1 MAKFF
6 GLINKNS
13 KDNRNILKQMASS
26 FEGAAFYKKVFYL
39 DGNLSLGGLFLENEK
54 NSLFQSKDKKFVVL
68 FSGYLLNE
76 EQKEKPAE
84 FVFKLF
90 SKFGKNFVK
99 KLNGVFNI
107 IIYQKDKNIFYIF
120 NDRYGVLPLYYYL
133 DNGKFIFASEV
144 KAVLKEKNVKRK
156 IDWDAWSDY
165 FSFRYILGNKT
176 FFKQIK
182 SLPEAS
188 CLICQN
194 GKIMIEKYWD
204 YSMVQID
211 YKHDENYFLDKGKQ
225 LVKEAILKS
234 SKGIDRGICFLSG
247 GYDSRCLAAGLKKY
261 TNVNFDTYTT
271 QHPTGEKD
279 YVLAKKVASNLG
291 VKNYFVK
298 HPKNIYQK
306 YFLKKIRL
314 LDGMVQEHLWALP
327 LANHFKKTS
336 FVFDGLAGDLFLKG
350 LFLDN
355 YNLSAISNN
364 QKLSSII
371 ADQCGYDL
379 FFIRKFFKK
388 EIKKQ
393 LNFSKKNLVKEL
405 KSVPKGENR
414 ISIFFAKN
422 RTRNALCLS
431 SQNIFFRLNKR
442 FPFLENNL
450 VNFAL
455 SIPPSIKIGDHLYLN
470 ILQESFP
477 EIKNIPTTN
486 DNSFLKKLDK
496 LIWDILTRLRL
507 QRLIKSFLKNY
518 LFARQL
524 SNSDINFLVSLLN
537 KLNIPSYINKKTVS
551 DYLHKKRFDFSL
563 FCLIDHLVWYNSFY
577 IKN

>member
-1 MAKFF
+1 MAKIF

-13 KDNRNILKQMASS
+13 KNNGSILKKMASS
-26 FEGAAFYKKVFYL
+26 FEDATFYKKVFYSGE
-39 DGNLSLGGLFLENEK
+39 DLSLGGLFLENEK
-54 NSLFQSKDKKFVVL
+54 DNLFQSKDKKFLVL

-90 SKFGKNFVK
+90 SKLGKNFVK

-107 IIYQKDKNIFYIF
+107 VIYQKDKDILYFF
-120 NDRYGVLPLYYYL
+120 NDRYGVLPLYYYFGNEKL
-133 DNGKFIFASEV
+133 IFASEV
-144 KAVLKEKNVKRK
+144 KAILKDKNVKRK
-156 IDWDAWSDY
+156 IDWNAWSDY

-182 SLPEAS
+182 SLPAAS
-188 CLICQN
+188 YSVYRN
-194 GKIMIEKYWD
+194 GEIVIEKYWD
-204 YSMVQID
+204 YSMVKID

-279 YVLAKKVASNLG
+279 YVLAKRVASNLG
-291 VKNYFVK
+291 VKNYFIK

-314 LDGMVQEHLWALP
+314 LDGMVQEHLWSLP
-327 LANHFKKTS
+327 LADHFKKTS

-371 ADQCGYDL
+371 ADQCGYNL

-388 EIKKQ
+388 KIKKQ
-393 LNFSKKNLVKEL
+393 LNFNKKNLVKEL

-455 SIPPSIKIGDHLYLN
+455 SIPSGMKIGDHLYLN

-486 DNSFLKKLDK
+486 DDSFFKKIDK